1 MCDCDAESGDDF
13 KMGTLQ
19 GYQDIKFEISSIAAM
34 KLMLVLEKRD
44 GRETTTPNENEW
56 SGR

>member
-1 MCDCDAESGDDF
+1 MNQLRQSRIVVDDRIN
-13 KMGTLQ
+13 
-19 GYQDIKFEISSIAAM
+19 YEAVIAAM

-56 SGR
+56 SGGMKMKSSE